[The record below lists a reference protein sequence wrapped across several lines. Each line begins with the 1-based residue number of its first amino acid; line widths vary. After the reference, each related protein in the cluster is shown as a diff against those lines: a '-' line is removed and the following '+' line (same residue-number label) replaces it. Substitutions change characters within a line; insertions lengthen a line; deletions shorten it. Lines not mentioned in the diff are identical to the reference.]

1 MNKYVSLSMVNE
13 QMMEADVATLIA
25 NKVIAINGKNQV
37 LFNGKLVPSGK
48 LEGFVEHLMSEFLGI
63 VQLTIVPT
71 EPAPTP
77 APEPAPT
84 VVTTPAEWNNM
95 YINLPSV
102 GGKSFKKLSCRV
114 WCELMMKEGVAPKQA
129 LWIVHHV
136 FVHACAKENKVS
148 CIKAL
153 TGKTS
158 TFSTTWKTRITKY
171 INSL

>member
-1 MNKYVSLSMVNE
+1 MNKYVSLSMVQQ

-37 LFNGKLVPSGK
+37 IFNGKLVPSGK

-71 EPAPTP
+71 EPAP
-77 APEPAPT
+77 APEPA
-84 VVTTPAEWNNM
+84 VVTTPAEWNSM
-95 YINLPSV
+95 YISLPSV

-114 WCELMMKEGVAPKQA
+114 WCELMIKEGVAPKQA
-129 LWIVHHV
+129 MWLVHHV
-136 FVHACAKENKVS
+136 FVHSCTKSNKSS
-148 CIKAL
+148 CVEAL
-153 TGKTS
+153 TGKSS